1 MVIVTVINVI
11 EQALLVL
18 ILAKVILSYVMN
30 PFHPVRRTVDSIV
43 EPMLNPIRQVI
54 PFIGGFDFSPIVLIL
69 LIEIAASLL
78 RGILL

>member
-1 MVIVTVINVI
+1 MIIVTVINVI

-18 ILAKVILSYVMN
+18 ILAKVIWSYVID